1 MSENITKDTN
11 VEEQVIDEPV
21 VDEGKTQIDNSPD
34 VAKRMEEFELTLADY
49 KKQLGT
55 RDRKVNELLTTIEDL
70 KREKMT
76 DEERFSLDK
85 QRFEEQQALF
95 EQQKVEFNREKMRN
109 YVSDKL
115 NSLGYFS
122 GLDVSEISNL
132 KEMVLADTIEEAD
145 KKIGSLANTLGKITQ
160 SKFEGAGKPAV
171 SKQGTGIVWNPWA
184 PDQYNVTEQH
194 KLWKD
199 DPSKAE
205 QLKKAADRLRNS

>member
-1 MSENITKDTN
+1 MSDNITNEPKID
-11 VEEQVIDEPV
+11 EQAIDEPQ
-21 VDEGKTQIDNSPD
+21 VDKGTSIDNSTD
-34 VAKRMEEFELTLADY
+34 VAKRLEEFEATLADY

-55 RDRKVNELLTTIEDL
+55 RDRKVNELLATIEGL
-70 KREKMT
+70 KTEKMT
-76 DEERFSLDK
+76 EEERFALDK
-85 QRFEEQQALF
+85 QRFEEQQLLF

-115 NSLGYFS
+115 SSLGYFS
-122 GLDVSEISNL
+122 GLDVGEIANL

-145 KKIGSLANTLGKITQ
+145 KKISSLANTLGKITQ
-160 SKFEGAGKPAV
+160 SKFEGAAKPATA
-171 SKQGTGIVWNPWA
+171 KQGTGSVWNPWA

-199 DPSKAE
+199 DPAKAE